1 VKIHKILKT
10 WKFRFC
16 TIQRESF
23 FTVMRNSNDLCMN
36 NLAVRGEGQDV
47 VTHLTTAGSD
57 DEYSI
62 RVSVREESGVG
73 LLTAH
78 RRFEPSGLAEGEA
91 EAEVGA
97 RIPVAGGRV

>member
-1 VKIHKILKT
+1 
-10 WKFRFC
+10 
-16 TIQRESF
+16 
-23 FTVMRNSNDLCMN
+23 MRNPDDLCMN

-73 LLTAH
+73 LLPTH
-78 RRFEPSGLAEGEA
+78 SRLEPGGLAEGKA

-97 RIPVAGGRV
+97 GIPVAGGRVQAGLGA